1 MVVHLIT
8 LSAKVQKHK
17 SDFNP
22 RFQSLGISR
31 LTVGGGWVVF
41 DGGPETFLNWDSL
54 QLDLTVKDL
63 WVDEWWWPL

>member
-1 MVVHLIT
+1 MLKAAETSIN
-8 LSAKVQKHK
+8 L
-17 SDFNP
+17 
-22 RFQSLGISR
+22 R
-31 LTVGGGWVVF
+31 LLALTFWLMGGWVVF